1 MNKIQVTDIMPTDDY
16 NRIRD
21 EYRQRMLD
29 VKKNRRVGVGEYLMF
44 LFENADT
51 MKYQIQEMVRIE
63 QIQNPE
69 AIQHE
74 IDTYNELVPDRD
86 EISASLLIE
95 LDDPQARAF
104 KLRELVGLQDSVS
117 MLIDKDYQIHAE
129 FDDRQ
134 ITDGKI
140 SSVHYIK
147 FPLGEKAADAFLS
160 TESVEIL
167 GYSFWSCSRL
177 QMVGCLRTC
186 PPCSYLSQTTS
197 AEL

>member
-167 GYSFWSCSRL
+167 
-177 QMVGCLRTC
+177 VTH
-186 PPCSYLSQTTS
+186 PACSYRQ
-197 AEL
+197 ELTPEQLAALKEDLQATRT

>member
-167 GYSFWSCSRL
+167 
-177 QMVGCLRTC
+177 VTH
-186 PPCSYLSQTTS
+186 PACSYRQ
-197 AEL
+197 ELTPEQLAALKEDLQATRS